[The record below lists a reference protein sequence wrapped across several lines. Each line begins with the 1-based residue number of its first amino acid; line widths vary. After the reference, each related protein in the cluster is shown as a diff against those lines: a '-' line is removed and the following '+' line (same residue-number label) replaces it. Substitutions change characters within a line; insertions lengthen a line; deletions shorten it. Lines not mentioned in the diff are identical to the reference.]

1 MSFLKKLFG
10 FKKINDFTIYVG
22 ENCHD
27 CEEVITELKK
37 MNKQFEIIN
46 IDESGKST
54 PIPIFAFPA
63 MFKGEKLIAYGFDI
77 LKKA

>member
-1 MSFLKKLFG
+1 
-10 FKKINDFTIYVG
+10 
-22 ENCHD
+22 
-27 CEEVITELKK
+27 
-37 MNKQFEIIN
+37 MNKQFKIIN

>member
-10 FKKINDFTIYVG
+10 LKKINDFTIYIG
-22 ENCHD
+22 KNCHD
-27 CEEVITELKK
+27 CEEVVSELHK
-37 MNKQFEIIN
+37 MKKQFEIIN
-46 IDESGKST
+46 IDESGRCT